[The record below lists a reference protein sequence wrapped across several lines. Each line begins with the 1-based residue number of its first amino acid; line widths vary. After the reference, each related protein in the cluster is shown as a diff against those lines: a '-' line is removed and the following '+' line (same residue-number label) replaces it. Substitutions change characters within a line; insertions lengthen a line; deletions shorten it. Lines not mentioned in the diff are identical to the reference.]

1 MSSIFLAIT
10 AKRKNARDRSGRERL
25 NFLALPWIQLRA
37 GSSFYR
43 RLGRLSEN
51 LVEPRARCRLSRLTG
66 GIVRGVIWIPTKQ
79 SNKPASNRRGV
90 FALAAQ
96 AFQAA

>member
-43 RLGRLSEN
+43 RLGRQSEN
-51 LVEPRARCRLSRLTG
+51 LVEPRDRCRLSRLTDG
-66 GIVRGVIWIPTKQ
+66 TVRGVMWFHQAKQ
-79 SNKPASNRRGV
+79 
-90 FALAAQ
+90 
-96 AFQAA
+96 